1 MVKSLQSTPEELLGA
16 VEKADAIRA
25 LMRGHTDRDD
35 ERRILELLEQ
45 SSAEELSFLLVTLD
59 LRALLGDVDDRL
71 LGPDNRTALLRM
83 LTVTRLGDLDVP
95 ARAALVRAMQKG
107 VTSASFERAVRDVL
121 VGTRGPDLLRVKGA
135 IDAGGSRHD
144 LHALLF
150 CDLDDVA
157 LREEILAHFATEAKA
172 PSPEIKI
179 LSDIDDTFYANWK
192 DQRYPPKTVYPG
204 VLAFY
209 EQLDRGPGEV
219 PGRMGDLVFVT
230 ARPGDR
236 TGFVEDATHAALLG
250 RGAPPSTILA
260 GSFRRILTSRA
271 IAAKKLENFLE
282 YRRVYPEH
290 GFVFVGDSGQG
301 DIAFGEGMIAAAP
314 AAVRGVLIHDVVAT
328 PEARREELRGRDVW
342 LFDTYVG
349 AAAIAL
355 GRGLVSPEG
364 ARRVAEAA
372 SAELSTIRFPSEELR
387 AAREAEFSRDLAH
400 LHERIGGAGV

>member
-1 MVKSLQSTPEELLGA
+1 MDNPSQSTPEQLPGA
-16 VEKADAIRA
+16 TEKVEAIRA
-25 LMRGHTDRDD
+25 LMRGHTGRED
-35 ERRILELLEQ
+35 ERRILALLEQ
-45 SSAEELSFLLVTLD
+45 SSAEELSFVLVTLD
-59 LRALLGDVDDRL
+59 LRALVGDVDDRL
-71 LGPDNRTALLRM
+71 FGPDNRTALLRL
-83 LTVTRLGDLDVP
+83 LTVTRLGDLDIP
-95 ARAALVRAMQKG
+95 ARAALVRSLQKG
-107 VTSASFERAVRDVL
+107 VTSGIFERAVRDVL
-121 VGTRGPDLLRVKGA
+121 VGTRGPDLLRLKA
-135 IDAGGSRHD
+135 SIDAGGSRHD

-150 CDLDDVA
+150 CDLDDEA
-157 LREEILAHFATEAKA
+157 LREEILAHFAAEAKV

-192 DQRYPPKTVYPG
+192 DRRYPPKTVYPG

-209 EQLDRGPGEV
+209 AELDRGPGEV

-260 GSFRRILTSRA
+260 GSFRRILTNSA

-314 AAVRGVLIHDVVAT
+314 AAVRGVFIHDVVAT

-342 LFDTYVG
+342 LFDTYAG

-355 GRGLVSPEG
+355 KRGLISAEG
-364 ARRVAEAA
+364 AHRVAEAA
-372 SAELSTIRFPSEELR
+372 SAELPKIAFSSEEAR
-387 AAREAEFSRDLAH
+387 AAREAELSRDLEH
-400 LHERIGGAGV
+400 LSGLTGHAG